1 MRLPL
6 ASASVPYLAASGLAI
21 LVFWWGWR
29 HAGHPVLSIGF
40 GILAAIAALL
50 FLSFVWFFRDPER
63 RINSDPALVLAP
75 GDGTVVKIHRT
86 GRDQTVEMFLSITNV
101 HLQRAPAAGLVR
113 RVKFTRGS
121 YLAAYDA
128 RAGRLNT
135 RCETEF
141 ATAHGP
147 IGLTQ
152 VAGVVARRVECWVKP
167 GVKVAQG
174 ERIGII
180 HMGSQLR
187 LRLPLRARLLVG
199 PGDAVR
205 GGITPIA
212 KWR

>member
-1 MRLPL
+1 
-6 ASASVPYLAASGLAI
+6 
-21 LVFWWGWR
+21 
-29 HAGHPVLSIGF
+29 VLSLAL
-40 GILAAIAALL
+40 GIPATVAVLL
-50 FLSFVWFFRDPER
+50 FLSFIWFFRDPER
-63 RINSDPALVLAP
+63 RIKADPALVLSP

-86 GRDQTVEMFLSITNV
+86 GRDQTVEMFLAIWNV
-101 HLQRAPAAGLVR
+101 HLQRAPAAGTVR
-113 RVKFTRGS
+113 QVKFTRGS
-121 YLAAYDA
+121 YLPAYDS
-128 RAGRLNT
+128 RAGRLTT

-147 IGLTQ
+147 VGLTQ

-167 GVKVAQG
+167 GMKVVQG

-187 LRLPLRARLLVG
+187 LRLPLRARIMVG